1 MVKEKGVHPHLVI
14 TMFEWLV
21 EYMPQLLKG
30 FIVTLQLAGIGLAIG
45 SVLGLTLAIIRVYGN
60 RIISIVAAFYVE
72 VVRGTPLLV
81 QIFLIYYGF
90 FMGLGIDRFIA
101 AFLAIGLN
109 SAAYQAEYFRGAIES
124 VSKGQMIAARSI
136 GMSKIQSILHVIL
149 PQSLRL
155 VLPAWSNEAAYL
167 PKYTVVA
174 FTIGVMDLLAQAKG
188 LVGWYVPKPFEVYTI
203 VALIFLVLISSMST
217 FLDKLYKKFKI
228 PGL

>member
-1 MVKEKGVHPHLVI
+1 VVKEKGVHLHLVI

-60 RIISIVAAFYVE
+60 RITSIVAAFYVE

-81 QIFLIYYGF
+81 QIFLMYYGL
-90 FMGLGIDRFIA
+90 FMGLDIDRFIA

-124 VSKGQMIAARSI
+124 VSK
-136 GMSKIQSILHVIL
+136 
-149 PQSLRL
+149 
-155 VLPAWSNEAAYL
+155 
-167 PKYTVVA
+167 
-174 FTIGVMDLLAQAKG
+174 
-188 LVGWYVPKPFEVYTI
+188 
-203 VALIFLVLISSMST
+203 
-217 FLDKLYKKFKI
+217 
-228 PGL
+228 